1 MLDGNAVG
9 IEDPRI
15 IDLLR
20 EKGWKDLTAPQ
31 KLAIP
36 KIKEGYN
43 VLLTAPTGFGKTE
56 AAILPIF
63 EMMIKEKAE
72 PVAVVYI
79 TPLRALI
86 NDITRR
92 LRWWGSK
99 LGFTVARKHGD
110 VPSSEKAKRLR
121 KAPHVIVT
129 TPESLEIDLDWA
141 QKFRSYYKNVKWVI
155 IDEVHELI
163 SSKRGIQLILLLER
177 LKKLTGYDFQRIGL
191 SATIGDPEKVASFLF
206 GSSKRKSI
214 IIDIG
219 KGKETII
226 EIDAVLAKDE
236 EDPWGEIAKT
246 IIDHIEPPTLI
257 FVNSRSTAE
266 RLHEY
271 LEKSGLKEIQ
281 VHHSSVSR
289 SIRVSVEKD
298 LLEGKLKGVVCTKT
312 LELGIDIGDIRK
324 VIQFRPPGSVT
335 TLLQRIGR
343 SGHRF
348 YDISKG
354 TVIGLNEVDIL
365 ESLATVSLA
374 LKGELEEPQIL
385 EKPLDV
391 LAREVLG
398 IVLQNGEV
406 DVKTLYE
413 IVTGAYAYR
422 NLKFEELISLLK
434 YMEANGL
441 LIKVNSEKYKI
452 GPTFFKIWR
461 FDSDIAYKRWWARN
475 FTEFFTTI
483 GERPSFQV
491 KYGDIVVGDVDSQ
504 YVYRYLRVGDIV
516 RLSGR
521 NWKIIDIDDIGMKI
535 SVIPAST
542 EEAEVPIWRGEGAR
556 RSIKIAKEVG
566 RLLENL
572 IVNGNIKVPENV
584 KVYENAFKF
593 LDSFAKSYT
602 NKKNLLPNDKVMI
615 IERHDNETVFLYWMG
630 QNVAETLAH
639 IIMYLISTKYTLN
652 VYVKSSYLGF
662 SVKVRNVDPVKALL
676 SIPPEKV
683 NELVENALERS
694 PLYYAVL
701 KELQVSFGKI
711 GRIDPKKDSLIVE
724 EAKRQVKQ
732 QYMDVGGAKKLL
744 EKIRNGEIELVFVRD
759 AETPLS
765 KYVRELPPIRPWI
778 KDASLLIVETLEN
791 MALTIDE
798 LSEILELPPRTIEN
812 KLKDLR
818 KPEVVDRVFQF
829 IDVDIGEW
837 RWALV
842 KDAKKIYESPEY
854 RPSFE
859 PYDVDEVFTL
869 YIRPMDGLSYFTLYF
884 SAREII
890 SNIRKFIERIPVN
903 EAYEVKVIPSDSMLK
918 TLTPR
923 YFYVPKS
930 IIPYIALNGV
940 TYMQILKN
948 TS

>member
-1 MLDGNAVG
+1 MLDDDAVG
-9 IEDPRI
+9 IMDPKI
-15 IDLLR
+15 ISLLR
-20 EKGWKDLTAPQ
+20 EKGWKDLTIPQ

-63 EMMIKEKAE
+63 EMMIKEKAK

-92 LRWWGSK
+92 LKWWGSK

-141 QKFRSYYKNVKWVI
+141 QKFRNYYKNVKWVI

-177 LKKLTGYDFQRIGL
+177 LKRLTGFDFQRIGL
-191 SATIGDPEKVASFLF
+191 SATVGNPEKVAKFLF

-214 IIDIG
+214 IIEIG

-226 EIDAVLAKDE
+226 EIDAVPIGNED
-236 EDPWGEIAKT
+236 DPWSKIAKT

-289 SIRVSVEKD
+289 NMRVSVEKD

-324 VIQFRPPGSVT
+324 VTQFRPPGSVT

-348 YDISKG
+348 YDVSKG
-354 TVIGLNEVDIL
+354 TIIGINEVDVL

-391 LAREVLG
+391 LAREILG

-406 DVKTLYE
+406 NAKTIYE
-413 IVTGAYAYR
+413 IVKGAYAYR
-422 NLKFEELISLLK
+422 SLKFNELTNLLRH
-434 YMEANGL
+434 MENNGL
-441 LIKVNSEKYKI
+441 LTRVDEGKYKL

-461 FDSDIAYKRWWARN
+461 FDSDTAYKRWWARN

-491 KYGDIVVGDVDSQ
+491 KYGDSLVGDVDSQ

-521 NWKIIDIDDIGMKI
+521 NWKIVDIDDIGMKI

-556 RSIKIAKEVG
+556 RSVKIAKEVG
-566 RLLENL
+566 RLLEN
-572 IVNGNIKVPENV
+572 IITYGNVNVPKNV
-584 KVYENAFKF
+584 RIYENALKF
-593 LDSFAKSYT
+593 LSSFTKSYA
-602 NKKNLLPNDKVMI
+602 NKKNLLPNDKTMVV
-615 IERHDNETVFLYWMG
+615 EKHGNETVFLFWMG

-639 IIMYLISTKYTLN
+639 IIMYLISTRYTLN

-662 SVKVRNVDPVKALL
+662 SVKVRNADPVKVLL
-676 SIPPEKV
+676 NIPPEKV
-683 NELVENALERS
+683 DELLEKALERS

-711 GRIDPKKDSLIVE
+711 GRVDPKEDSLIVE

-732 QYMDVGGAKKLL
+732 QYMDVEGTKKLL
-744 EKIRNGEIELVFVRD
+744 EKIHNGEIEFIHIRNV
-759 AETPLS
+759 ETPLG
-765 KYVRELPPIRPWI
+765 KYIRELPPIRPWI

-791 MALTIDE
+791 MALTVDE
-798 LSEILELPPRTIEN
+798 LSEILELPPKTIEN
-812 KLKDLR
+812 KLKELR
-818 KPEVVDRVFQF
+818 KPDVVDRVFQF

-842 KDAKKIYESPEY
+842 KDVEKIYQSPEY
-854 RPSFE
+854 NQSFE
-859 PYDVDEVFTL
+859 PYNIDEVFML
-869 YIRPMDGLSYFTLYF
+869 YIRPMDDLSYFTLYF
-884 SAREII
+884 SPKEII
-890 SNIRKFIERIPVN
+890 ANIKKFIERIPVN

-923 YFYVPKS
+923 YFYVPKN

-940 TYMQILKN
+940 TYMQMLKN
-948 TS
+948 SS